1 MVDIIL
7 KKRIT
12 VKTIIVR
19 ADISFLKP
27 INYFLPILQHMKEN
41 SWRTNSKI
49 FCEKL
54 LGLGN
59 NAIAESLLS
68 RCVYLELIEK
78 SYNSHSDI
86 TDYKITENGKSALDE
101 KSVFIPEEG
110 VWEIHY
116 TEDQFIP
123 SKSQILTII
132 QPPPKILQETNR
144 SKKENKK
151 HTAIPV
157 YFKKLIKKR
166 LTMIKD
172 NDVIINEFKPHVE
185 KIGKST
191 NGNISW
197 NVKNNFATF
206 SFNIENKKFDTKIL
220 IPNVTGDQI
229 LNSLLKIEK
238 MDRKWD
244 KTRNSL
250 LLDFDETTDAD
261 RVRMSKKLLFK
272 HPNIMQFGEFDDLE
286 IDVNILPNT
295 ESSAKKWAY
304 SLFLNSITKYATR
317 KNYEKWINSVT
328 SKFSE
333 YNISIIKRT
342 DIAAGLENSSNS
354 AIYWR
359 IHAMEDW
366 DI

>member
-151 HTAIPV
+151 HTAIPECI
-157 YFKKLIKKR
+157 L
-166 LTMIKD
+166 
-172 NDVIINEFKPHVE
+172 
-185 KIGKST
+185 
-191 NGNISW
+191 
-197 NVKNNFATF
+197 KN
-206 SFNIENKKFDTKIL
+206 
-220 IPNVTGDQI
+220 
-229 LNSLLKIEK
+229 
-238 MDRKWD
+238 
-244 KTRNSL
+244 
-250 LLDFDETTDAD
+250 
-261 RVRMSKKLLFK
+261 
-272 HPNIMQFGEFDDLE
+272 
-286 IDVNILPNT
+286 
-295 ESSAKKWAY
+295 
-304 SLFLNSITKYATR
+304 
-317 KNYEKWINSVT
+317 
-328 SKFSE
+328 
-333 YNISIIKRT
+333 
-342 DIAAGLENSSNS
+342 
-354 AIYWR
+354 
-359 IHAMEDW
+359 
-366 DI
+366 

>member
-68 RCVYLELIEK
+68 RCEYLELVEK
-78 SYNSHSDI
+78 SHNSHSDI

-132 QPPPKILQETNR
+132 QPSPKTLQETNR

-151 HTAIPV
+151 HCYVIIDV
-157 YFKKLIKKR
+157 FGIKKLIKKR

-172 NDVIINEFKPHVE
+172 NDFLSFFQNKEFKICSPVTFGIDIFASNFLFSMLNEHVA
-185 KIGKST
+185 KLFLTFQDMLPLVDFPIFST
-191 NGNISW
+191 CG
-197 NVKNNFATF
+197 
-206 SFNIENKKFDTKIL
+206 
-220 IPNVTGDQI
+220 
-229 LNSLLKIEK
+229 LNSFMMTSLSFIIVRRFFINFLKYIGIAVCFLFSLFDLLVSCNVFG
-238 MDRKWD
+238 DGW
-244 KTRNSL
+244 
-250 LLDFDETTDAD
+250 
-261 RVRMSKKLLFK
+261 
-272 HPNIMQFGEFDDLE
+272 IM
-286 IDVNILPNT
+286 VNI
-295 ESSAKKWAY
+295 
-304 SLFLNSITKYATR
+304 
-317 KNYEKWINSVT
+317 
-328 SKFSE
+328 
-333 YNISIIKRT
+333 
-342 DIAAGLENSSNS
+342 
-354 AIYWR
+354 
-359 IHAMEDW
+359 
-366 DI
+366 